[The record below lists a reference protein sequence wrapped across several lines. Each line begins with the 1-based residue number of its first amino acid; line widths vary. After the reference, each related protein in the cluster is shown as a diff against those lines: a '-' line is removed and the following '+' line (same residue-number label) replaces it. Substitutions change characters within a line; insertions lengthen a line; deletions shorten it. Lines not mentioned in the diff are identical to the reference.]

1 MSRINVTPERENQL
15 KYTGI
20 GEEDLKLLADFR
32 TVFEQVVAE
41 VVDRFYARVAQVPQ
55 LNGLIE
61 RFSTLERLKGTQME
75 YWLSLTD
82 GSIDSAFIENRVRIG
97 QVHSR
102 IGLTTD
108 WYLGTYMVYLDIAT
122 QVFARVLPNDWQRII
137 FTLSKMFNF
146 DSQLV
151 LEAYQREE
159 QQQLQGFADNQQR
172 MLEAIT
178 SAVQELAG
186 MIVQLDTS
194 TQSIAQTAL
203 ATAEAQEQS
212 HLLLGELKGEIEQIG
227 EMGSLIK
234 GISDQTH
241 LLGLNAAIEAARA
254 GDHGRGF
261 EVVANEVR
269 KLAANSRTALEGIQE
284 RLYSVEHKVSSV
296 RSESEK
302 TSVRARKQAASSQE
316 LASFV
321 QMIDKVSKELEE
333 LKKQ

>member
-1 MSRINVTPERENQL
+1 MSRINVTPEREKQL

-20 GEEDLKLLADFR
+20 GEDDLKLLEDYR
-32 TVFEQVVAE
+32 PVFEQVVSE
-41 VVDRFYARVAQVPQ
+41 VVDRFYERVEQVPH
-55 LNGLIE
+55 LRELIG
-61 RFSTLERLKGTQME
+61 RFSTLERLKGTQRD

-82 GSIDSAFIENRVRIG
+82 GMIDSAFIDNRVRIG

-108 WYLGTYMVYLDIAT
+108 WYLGTYMIYLDIAT
-122 QVFARVLPNDWQRII
+122 QVFARVLPGEWQRIL
-137 FTLSKMFNF
+137 FTVSKMFNL

-159 QQQLQGFADNQQR
+159 QLALQGLANNQQM
-172 MLEAIT
+172 MLEAVT

-194 TQSIAQTAL
+194 TKSIAQTAV
-203 ATAEAQEQS
+203 ATAEAQESS
-212 HLLLGELKGEIEQIG
+212 HQLLGELKGEIEQIA

-269 KLAANSRTALEGIQE
+269 KLAANSRVALNEIQE
-284 RLYSVEHKVSSV
+284 RLDSIEHKVSSV

-302 TSVRARKQAASSQE
+302 TSVQARKQAASSEE
-316 LASFV
+316 LAVFV

-333 LKKQ
+333 LKK

>member
-1 MSRINVTPERENQL
+1 MSRINVTPEREKQL

-20 GEEDLKLLADFR
+20 GEDDLKLLEDYR
-32 TVFEQVVAE
+32 PVFEQVVSE
-41 VVDRFYARVAQVPQ
+41 VVDRFYERVEQVPH
-55 LNGLIE
+55 LRELIG
-61 RFSTLERLKGTQME
+61 RFSTLERLKGTQRD

-82 GSIDSAFIENRVRIG
+82 GMIDSAFIDNRVRIG

-108 WYLGTYMVYLDIAT
+108 WYLGTYMIYLDIAT
-122 QVFARVLPNDWQRII
+122 QVFARVLPGEWQRIL
-137 FTLSKMFNF
+137 FTVSKMFNL

-159 QQQLQGFADNQQR
+159 QLALQGLANNQQM
-172 MLEAIT
+172 MLEAVT

-194 TQSIAQTAL
+194 TKSIAQTAI
-203 ATAEAQEQS
+203 ATAEAQESS
-212 HLLLGELKGEIEQIG
+212 HQLLGELKGEIEQIA

-269 KLAANSRTALEGIQE
+269 KLAANSRVALNEIQE
-284 RLYSVEHKVSSV
+284 RLDSIEHKVSSV

-302 TSVRARKQAASSQE
+302 TSVQARKQAASSEE
-316 LASFV
+316 LAVFV

-333 LKKQ
+333 LKK